1 MNLLT
6 RKVNSVGFREKELNT
21 LKDRQDFVGG
31 YITYTNVLDN
41 IDIWSCDDV
50 PEMSLDNLNIVIR
63 YGKDG
68 DGQEI
73 EGYIFGD
80 CYFASVDEEGDTI
93 PLSPEDLR
101 KLVKHQFS
109 ARLQKNGHS
118 IMVID
123 AYTNTNE

>member
-6 RKVNSVGFREKELNT
+6 RKVNSVGFQEKELKT
-21 LKDRQDFVGG
+21 LEDRQNFVGG
-31 YITYTNVLDN
+31 YLTATTVLDN
-41 IDIWSCDDV
+41 IYIMGCDDV
-50 PEMSLDNLNIVIR
+50 TDMSLDNLNLVIR
-63 YGKDG
+63 YGKDTSG
-68 DGQEI
+68 HAI

-80 CYFASVDEEGDTI
+80 CYIASVNEEGDTI
-93 PLSPEDLR
+93 PLSSEDLR

-123 AYTNTNE
+123 AYTDMN